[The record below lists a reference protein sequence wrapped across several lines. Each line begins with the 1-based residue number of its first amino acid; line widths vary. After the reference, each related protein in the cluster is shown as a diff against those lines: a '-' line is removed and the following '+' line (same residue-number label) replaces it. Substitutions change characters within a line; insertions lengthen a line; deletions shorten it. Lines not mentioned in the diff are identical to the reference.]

1 MNGDRLRPKH
11 TISQGQI
18 DLLKVIYQDLKFKQI
33 ENGVIAETIRSLLR
47 DNGVQLSD
55 DTKDNANN

>member
-11 TISQGQI
+11 AISQGQI
-18 DLLKVIYQDLKFKQI
+18 DLLKVIYRDLKFKQI
-33 ENGVIAETIRSLLR
+33 ENGVIAETIRSLLS

-55 DTKDNANN
+55 EPKDNANN

>member
-18 DLLKVIYQDLKFKQI
+18 ELLKVLYRDIKFKQI
-33 ENGVIAETIRSLLR
+33 ENGVIAETIRSLLI
-47 DNGVQLSD
+47 DNGVDLD
-55 DTKDNANN
+55 DPKDNANN